1 MSRKVYVHSAHGAP
15 GEEEPKISDTK
26 KRLGSYVG
34 AKLPGKGNEELRRLA
49 KTTIEA
55 AQAMKHRGT
64 PTRTEVGI
72 AADAVI
78 LLANMLRRLDE

>member
-1 MSRKVYVHSAHGAP
+1 
-15 GEEEPKISDTK
+15 
-26 KRLGSYVG
+26 
-34 AKLPGKGNEELRRLA
+34 LPGKGNEELRRLA

>member
-1 MSRKVYVHSAHGAP
+1 
-15 GEEEPKISDTK
+15 
-26 KRLGSYVG
+26 
-34 AKLPGKGNEELRRLA
+34 
-49 KTTIEA
+49 
-55 AQAMKHRGT
+55 MKHRGT